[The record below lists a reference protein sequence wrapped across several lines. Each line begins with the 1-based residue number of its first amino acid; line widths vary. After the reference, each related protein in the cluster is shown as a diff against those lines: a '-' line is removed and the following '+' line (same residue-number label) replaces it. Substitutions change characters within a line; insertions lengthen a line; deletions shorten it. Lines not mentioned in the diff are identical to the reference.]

1 MSERMRKHPT
11 HKENSA
17 FKVVIE
23 MPGKR
28 KMLSFIPVKY
38 LPKLEEFLEK
48 YGQSEEDIAWEDLA
62 SSRIKK
68 YGKFGIAL
76 RGARFREGLSQKELA
91 KRCGISQE
99 NISKMENGQRPIG
112 EKVAKK
118 LAKALKIDDKLLSEK
133 SS

>member
-1 MSERMRKHPT
+1 MSEHMRKHPT
-11 HKENSA
+11 KGKIA
-17 FKVVIE
+17 YRVVVE
-23 MPGKR
+23 MPGK
-28 KMLSFIPVKY
+28 KKKLSFVPAKY

-48 YGQSEEDIAWEDLA
+48 YGHPEGSVSWEDLA

-68 YGKFGIAL
+68 YGKAGIAL
-76 RGARFREGLSQKELA
+76 RGARFREELSQKELA

-118 LAKALKIDDKLLSEK
+118 LAKALKIDYKLLFESE
-133 SS
+133 